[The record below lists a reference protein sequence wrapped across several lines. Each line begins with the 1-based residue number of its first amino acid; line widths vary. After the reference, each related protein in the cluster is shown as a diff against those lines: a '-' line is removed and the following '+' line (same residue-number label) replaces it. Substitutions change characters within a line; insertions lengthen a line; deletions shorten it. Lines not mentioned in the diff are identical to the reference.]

1 MSDNN
6 SSSQKVQQE
15 GFSSRFAHIMTLAGF
30 CIGISN
36 MWKFP
41 YMVGANGGGLFL
53 VIYLLCAVAV
63 GLPLFIMEQ
72 QLGRSSGLAGIS
84 GMAKLSGGSKFW
96 TATAGWLGL
105 LTVLFIAFYF
115 WTILG
120 WNVGYIFKTA
130 SGSLVG
136 LSGDAVAA
144 EFSSFSGS
152 WGCVFGS
159 LLCAVLAWFMLNTGF
174 KKGVEKLCT
183 YALPTL
189 IVLLI
194 GLAIYS
200 NLLPGANAGLKW
212 YLTPSLEG
220 VDIPAAFQAAVVQV
234 FFSVGVGMAC
244 AFVYGS
250 YMSKKDNLMQDSVLA
265 VTCDTFVAFM
275 SGMVV
280 TPALFAFGIEP
291 SAGPGLIF
299 ISLPQMFNAMG
310 NIPGRIFG
318 TLYLIAVFLACLT
331 SIVAVLEAAVANFGQ
346 RFHWTRKKTTTFVVL
361 VTFGM
366 SVVVT
371 RNMGTDG
378 ILSGVTFLNGMGL
391 FDTLDC
397 LASAFGL
404 TLGAIFMLLF
414 VLFKYGFPKFMEEAN
429 WGAGEKL
436 RLRPWMKWYYM
447 IPLPI
452 LLVITMICIVG
463 MYF

>member
-1 MSDNN
+1 MS
-6 SSSQKVQQE
+6 QQVKQE
-15 GFSSRFAHIMTLAGF
+15 GFSSKFAHIMTLAGF

-41 YMVGANGGGLFL
+41 YMVGANGGGIFL
-53 VIYLLCAVAV
+53 LIYLVCAVLV
-63 GLPLFIMEQ
+63 GLPLFILEQ
-72 QLGRSSGLAGIS
+72 QLGRSATLAGVP
-84 GMAKLSGGSKFW
+84 GMAKLSNKSKFW
-96 TATAGWLGL
+96 TFGAGWLGL
-105 LTVLFIAFYF
+105 ITVMLIACYF

-130 SGSLVG
+130 SGALYG
-136 LSGDAVAA
+136 LGTDNAAVAA

-152 WGCVFGS
+152 WGCVFAA
-159 LLCAVLAWFMLNTGF
+159 LLCAILAWFMLNTGF
-174 KKGVEKLCT
+174 KQGVEKLCT

-189 IVLLI
+189 MVLLV

-200 NLLPGANAGLKW
+200 NMLPGANAGLKW
-212 YLTPSLEG
+212 YLTPNFEG

-250 YMSKKDNLMQDSVLA
+250 YMSKKDNLMQDSCIA
-265 VTCDTFVAFM
+265 VCCDTFVAFM

-299 ISLPQMFNAMG
+299 ISLPQIFNAMG

-331 SIVAVLEAAVANFGQ
+331 SIVAVLEAGVANLGQ
-346 RFHWTRKKTTTFVVL
+346 RYGWSRRKTTTL
-361 VTFGM
+361 VTFVTFGI
-366 SVVVT
+366 SVLVT
-371 RNMGTDG
+371 RNMAPEGA
-378 ILSGVTFLNGMGL
+378 LSGMTFLGDFGL

-397 LASAFGL
+397 LASGFGL
-404 TLGAIFMLLF
+404 TFGALFMLLF
-414 VLFKYGFPKFMEEAN
+414 VLFKYGFPRFMEEAN
-429 WGAGEKL
+429 WGAGDKL

-452 LLVITMICIVG
+452 FLVATAICIIG